1 MMIDTKVVIFKV
13 ENGEYSIDVNYVIS
27 IEKEENITPV
37 PQLPPFVKGITKVRE
52 ELIPVIDLKNVLYNK
67 VTEKN
72 EQNKLIV
79 LRTDDISFGI
89 IVNDA
94 KEILDIQADQFKEV
108 GISAYQK
115 TEYITNVI
123 NLESRLILML
133 DPTILLESLEGIK
146 EIKDYMKNQPA

>member
-1 MMIDTKVVIFKV
+1 MIDTKVVIFKV

-37 PQLPPFVKGITKVRE
+37 PQLPSFVKGITKVRE
-52 ELIPVIDLKNVLYNK
+52 ELIPVIDLKNVLYNR

-94 KEILDIQADQFKEV
+94 KEILDIQADQFKDV

-146 EIKDYMKNQPA
+146 EIKDFMKNQPA

>member
-79 LRTDDISFGI
+79 LRTEDISFGI

>member
-1 MMIDTKVVIFKV
+1 MIDTKVVIFKV

>member
-1 MMIDTKVVIFKV
+1 MIDTKVVIFKV

-37 PQLPPFVKGITKVRE
+37 PQLPSFVKGITKVRE
-52 ELIPVIDLKNVLYNK
+52 ELIPVIDLKNVLYNR

-94 KEILDIQADQFKEV
+94 KEILDIQADQFKDV

-115 TEYITNVI
+115 TEY
-123 NLESRLILML
+123 
-133 DPTILLESLEGIK
+133 
-146 EIKDYMKNQPA
+146 